1 VGIFRQMKD
10 MRDMVNAAPDLIEQA
25 QQAGAQARQ
34 LAAAQQAAAQAQMAR
49 YGGPQAGVGQFGQFG
64 QAGAPFGQPG
74 AASFGS
80 DFDPIDGVSLDQFV
94 AVSKA
99 VAAFGYDGSKLPQ
112 IAAAQGIPASSWE
125 NAAQGWNAR
134 LRANTSVAQRFSQ
147 LYRAS

>member
-49 YGGPQAGVGQFGQFG
+49 YGGPQAGVGQFG

>member
-1 VGIFRQMKD
+1 MGIFRQMKD

-25 QQAGAQARQ
+25 QQAGEQARQ

-49 YGGPQAGVGQFGQFG
+49 YGGPQAGAGQFG
-64 QAGAPFGQPG
+64 QAGAPFGQAG

-112 IAAAQGIPASSWE
+112 IAAAQGIPVASWE
-125 NAAQGWNAR
+125 NAALGWNAR
-134 LRANTSVAQRFSQ
+134 LRANSSVAQRFSQ